1 MFSRDAN
8 RLIVNPVEQMIRR
21 VKAIRDNP
29 LIAMQMADDEFK
41 LEELR
46 KYRIKRQGCVSRLIN
61 AVSSCRCFADDL
73 PPLVGEDG
81 QELPPEP
88 SASAEAAA
96 SAAPVE
102 EVPEVQG
109 EPSEDEDE
117 YGLVVERLTVREPEV
132 SASDALEAAMKE
144 AAEIKAPYKEPNE
157 CTKRMEASM
166 EAITKMWVSIKS
178 QPANKKLFQVS
189 SKKDNFGYALRS
201 IDWELPDDMKDS
213 GYAPIRLDVE
223 SASILEERFTLLEE
237 YLFNDEGDKVKVYIT
252 FPDSASAS
260 LGKKENLEVCF
271 EYQSFDL
278 KLRTEDASFRL
289 KIEPLYG
296 SIEVDQCRHRASVDS
311 KKAAKEGPME
321 TVILEKTIIKLGSLL
336 ALGFGEAGA
345 NIISH
350 NMKGSDSAGV
360 NAILPG
366 LRVDCVIGLCRVQDF
381 STATEVLQGRIMTF
395 VNQIAEI
402 IHGVVDE
409 FHGSPNKNSG
419 DQFLVIWRMD
429 TETVREEEEKK
440 EKSRRIAEMSI
451 LAFCKI
457 LGALHRSAL
466 LADYR
471 THPGLQYRLQA
482 RNGAEASEV
491 RVNLSFGLHAGW
503 AIEGA
508 VGSEFKID
516 ASYVSPNVNIAS
528 SVERCTQVY
537 GVPVVIAQSCME
549 LCSLEFMNKGRLID
563 RVLLSGS
570 SVPMRLYCVDLDFLS
585 LEVDKSK
592 GPLWALSTK
601 NRYRARQ
608 FIASQK
614 QENDP
619 AITVM
624 RQRYTIPFFQLFNM
638 GYQNYSQGEWLV
650 ARRMLAET
658 KNLLGVEDGPSAALL
673 RFMEDP
679 YQFEAPKDWNE
690 VRDLTRMEEAQGP
703 TAGPQNPPG
712 V

>member
-1 MFSRDAN
+1 MQGAEVNADCGAGMSALHISALRGEMFLTELLLAHGAHIDQRDMSGN
-8 RLIVNPVEQMIRR
+8 TPLIYACHFYRQHGKGVQLCAQLLFRKADPHYR
-21 VKAIRDNP
+21 VKDGKYAGKSALDLMEKACLEPNTDENVPIQMKAMIS
-29 LIAMQMADDEFK
+29 LAMQ
-41 LEELR
+41 
-46 KYRIKRQGCVSRLIN
+46 GS
-61 AVSSCRCFADDL
+61 
-73 PPLVGEDG
+73 
-81 QELPPEP
+81 
-88 SASAEAAA
+88 
-96 SAAPVE
+96 
-102 EVPEVQG
+102 
-109 EPSEDEDE
+109 
-117 YGLVVERLTVREPEV
+117 
-132 SASDALEAAMKE
+132 
-144 AAEIKAPYKEPNE
+144 
-157 CTKRMEASM
+157 EASM

-311 KKAAKEGPME
+311 KKVTLTLAKRHKNRRWSSLQKAAKEGPME

-614 QENDP
+614 QEKWSEDFRMVTAFESDP

-690 VRDLTRMEEAQGP
+690 VRDLTRMEEASSMLS
-703 TAGPQNPPG
+703 
-712 V
+712 

>member
-1 MFSRDAN
+1 MQGAEVNADCGAGMSALHISALRGEMFLTELLLAHGAHIDQRDMSGN
-8 RLIVNPVEQMIRR
+8 TPLIYACHFYRQHGKGVQLCAQLLFRKADPHYR
-21 VKAIRDNP
+21 VKDG
-29 LIAMQMADDEFK
+29 
-41 LEELR
+41 
-46 KYRIKRQGCVSRLIN
+46 KYAGKSAL
-61 AVSSCRCFADDL
+61 DL
-73 PPLVGEDG
+73 ME
-81 QELPPEP
+81 
-88 SASAEAAA
+88 
-96 SAAPVE
+96 
-102 EVPEVQG
+102 
-109 EPSEDEDE
+109 
-117 YGLVVERLTVREPEV
+117 
-132 SASDALEAAMKE
+132 
-144 AAEIKAPYKEPNE
+144 KACLEPNTDE
-157 CTKRMEASM
+157 NEASM

-311 KKAAKEGPME
+311 KKVTLTLAKRHKNRRWSSLQKAAKEGPME

-409 FHGSPNKNSG
+409 FHGVSLARSVFLAGSRSPNKNSG

-429 TETVREEEEKK
+429 TETVREARGRGRASRRWHTPQSIDVGWRGPPISEDDEEEKK

-570 SVPMRLYCVDLDFLS
+570 SVPMRLYCVRGPGGGGGSRGPGPGVELHRAGGEPGLEWAWANYSTRLVRHTFPSPKWFNGLNFACSTLEDDRWDEVSDGEAARPQAHVKVDPLKMWSHVVLFPHCSWELS
-585 LEVDKSK
+585 LS
-592 GPLWALSTK
+592 LS
-601 NRYRARQ
+601 
-608 FIASQK
+608 
-614 QENDP
+614 
-619 AITVM
+619 V
-624 RQRYTIPFFQLFNM
+624 
-638 GYQNYSQGEWLV
+638 V
-650 ARRMLAET
+650 
-658 KNLLGVEDGPSAALL
+658 
-673 RFMEDP
+673 
-679 YQFEAPKDWNE
+679 
-690 VRDLTRMEEAQGP
+690 
-703 TAGPQNPPG
+703 
-712 V
+712 